1 MLSLAGDM
9 AVLAASSRGHTW
21 MKLVKVEGGRCVH
34 LQEEAENATDML
46 RPAKPIWPSGLSVVG
61 CCVINREPGS
71 LGALWVQTHP

>member
-34 LQEEAENATDML
+34 LQEEAEECHGYVAACKAHL
-46 RPAKPIWPSGLSVVG
+46 AIWAQCGWLL
-61 CCVINREPGS
+61 CN
-71 LGALWVQTHP
+71 